1 MIWFITNSVFSIAL
15 IVILL
20 WMGYGLLKRLMGAEA
35 VKKLLSSNLTRF
47 LIVIFI
53 ITIFRLVFGAYG
65 YIAAWLFLTVFSII
79 WFGSWPLRKLNA
91 GKIIFNAR
99 KPNLLKS
106 VISSNLFLLLCSGA
120 WLIPAIWSGIWLAS
134 KTIPKG
140 YLVNPLGLAI
150 YLSMATLLFLPPYL
164 PIFEGPTFRANGI
177 CYQYKFIPW
186 DRIDSYSTDALSQGV
201 LLLRWQPTIPIYSQG
216 VRLPITSE
224 QVNLVKNILG
234 EHLMSQAK
242 T

>member
-1 MIWFITNSVFSIAL
+1 MTRFIKNSVFSIAL

-20 WMGYGLLKRLMGAEA
+20 WMGYGLLKRLMGAET

-99 KPNLLKS
+99 KPNL
-106 VISSNLFLLLCSGA
+106 
-120 WLIPAIWSGIWLAS
+120 
-134 KTIPKG
+134 
-140 YLVNPLGLAI
+140 
-150 YLSMATLLFLPPYL
+150 
-164 PIFEGPTFRANGI
+164 
-177 CYQYKFIPW
+177 
-186 DRIDSYSTDALSQGV
+186 
-201 LLLRWQPTIPIYSQG
+201 
-216 VRLPITSE
+216 
-224 QVNLVKNILG
+224 
-234 EHLMSQAK
+234 
-242 T
+242 

>member
-1 MIWFITNSVFSIAL
+1 MSIAL

-20 WMGYGLLKRLMGAEA
+20 GIGYGLLKRLKGIEA
-35 VKKLLSSNLTRF
+35 VLRLLSSNLTRF

-53 ITIFRLVFGAYG
+53 IAIFRLVFGAYG
-65 YIAAWLFLTVFSII
+65 YIAAWLFLTVFSILWI
-79 WFGSWPLRKLNA
+79 GSWPLRKLNA
-91 GKIIFNAR
+91 GKIISNTR
-99 KPNLLKS
+99 KPKLLKS
-106 VISSNLFLLLCSGA
+106 VVSSNLLLLCSGA

-201 LLLRWQPTIPIYSQG
+201 LLLRWQPTIPIYSQV
-216 VRLPITSE
+216 VRLPITSG
-224 QVNLVKNILG
+224 QLNLVINLLC
-234 EHLMSQAK
+234 EHLKS
-242 T
+242 